1 MGRNE
6 ERIWMGGPRVVMAAV
21 IGNMVMEARVNT
33 GLQVSENKSKTSEEE
48 VSLSSF

>member
-6 ERIWMGGPRVVMAAV
+6 ERMWTGGARVVMAEV
-21 IGNMVMEARVNT
+21 ICDTEMEASNN
-33 GLQVSENKSKTSEEE
+33 ESKTSEEE